1 MANRKS
7 LIVQA
12 NLLNKDFP
20 QSVTKVKKDDRLIWE
35 STIQPTPL
43 SAIYTI
49 QLECKYQS
57 KSQEL
62 IVKVTNPFPL
72 PLADGKDKL
81 PHVYSHEK
89 QYLCLY
95 YHGDFNYNKQFVK
108 TIIPWTS
115 EWLLHYEAWACTGVW
130 NGGGIDY

>member
-1 MANRKS
+1 
-7 LIVQA
+7 
-12 NLLNKDFP
+12 
-20 QSVTKVKKDDRLIWE
+20 
-35 STIQPTPL
+35 
-43 SAIYTI
+43 
-49 QLECKYQS
+49 
-57 KSQEL
+57 
-62 IVKVTNPFPL
+62 VKVTNPFPL

-130 NGGGIDY
+130 NGGGIEH